1 VRGRERDN
9 LAAGNAEFDRA
20 YREGSARLRNE
31 GLIGVRYRVPKGVSM
46 LLERLRGEGP
56 LEVLELGAGVGEAAR
71 LIRRSGLNV
80 KRYVAVELSYH
91 GARRVRSR
99 GFPAAQMDAQRL
111 GFADNS
117 FDLVFCFDVMHHVL
131 RPRAMAQEMR
141 VTRNHLLLSE
151 PNHLSWVRRL
161 GEIHPGARSRGERS
175 YTPEGYRAFFT
186 RGPYAGEL
194 AELHIE
200 PYYVL
205 VPPKAP
211 RALIPYIVRV
221 SEMGQRVPGLRW
233 IGQSLLIHGR
243 KRQPQEAPS
252 PAVTATRAAGVAAR
266 GAATRPAG
274 GAAVPAAARLSS
286 T

>member
-1 VRGRERDN
+1 MRGRDLDI

-46 LLERLRGEGP
+46 LVERLKGEGP
-56 LEVLELGAGVGEAAR
+56 LEVLEVGAGVGEAAR
-71 LIRRSGLNV
+71 LLRRSGLKV
-80 KRYVAVELSYH
+80 KRYVAVELSFH

-99 GFPAAQMDAQRL
+99 GFAAAQMDAQRL

-131 RPRAMAQEMR
+131 HPRAMAQEMLR
-141 VTRNHLLLSE
+141 VTRKHLVLSE

-175 YTPEGYRAFFT
+175 YTPDTYRSFFT
-186 RGPYAGEL
+186 RGPYAGAL
-194 AELHIE
+194 AELHLE
-200 PYYVL
+200 PYYVM

-211 RALIPYIVRV
+211 KVLIPYIIRV
-221 SEMGQRVPGLRW
+221 SEFGQRIPGLRW

-243 KRQPQEAPS
+243 KRQPQAS
-252 PAVTATRAAGVAAR
+252 PAAPAPAARAAGVAP
-266 GAATRPAG
+266 AAASVSRT
-274 GAAVPAAARLSS
+274 VPAAAKVSA